1 MVQIRIKALAYFQ
14 SMSVFTFHLIKTSA
28 ITSLK
33 AFWKPPKSD
42 DISGLIHAECLMSM
56 KLGSPV
62 FSPSRMLINELAVFA
77 QWEDEDSI
85 DKFLNTDKLGRV
97 LKKGWHTRLHYLRQW
112 GHIDEFD
119 IPNNSIE
126 IDDYDESVVAVT
138 IARMKLFQVPRFIR
152 WGRPVEKLVRDH
164 PGTAFSMAA
173 IRYPRT
179 VSTFSIWNS
188 KQEMVDMVHGH
199 SNVPRPKRHSEAM
212 RERERK
218 DFHFQFTT
226 LRFKP
231 IAEFGEWKG
240 RTNIIPN
247 LNDTRSK

>member
-1 MVQIRIKALAYFQ
+1 
-14 SMSVFTFHLIKTSA
+14 MSVFTYHLIRTS
-28 ITSLK
+28 ITTSLK
-33 AFWKPPKSD
+33 AFWKPPNSN
-42 DISGLIHAECLMSM
+42 DISGLIHAECMMSM

-62 FSPSRMLINELAVFA
+62 FSPSRMMIKELAVFA
-77 QWEDEDSI
+77 QWEDEASI
-85 DKFLNTDKLGRV
+85 DKFLETDKLGKV
-97 LKKGWHTRLHYLRQW
+97 LAKGWHTRLQYLRQW
-112 GHIDEFD
+112 GHIDEFN

-126 IDDYDESVVAVT
+126 IDAHNEPVVAVT

-152 WGRPVEKLVRDH
+152 WGRPVEELVRDH
-164 PGTAFSMAA
+164 PGTAFSMAS

-188 KQEMVDMVHGH
+188 QQEMVDMVHGH
-199 SNVPRPKRHSEAM
+199 SSIPRPKRHAKAM
-212 RERERK
+212 KERERK

-240 RTNIIPN
+240 RTNIIPKPSI
-247 LNDTRSK
+247 DQSK